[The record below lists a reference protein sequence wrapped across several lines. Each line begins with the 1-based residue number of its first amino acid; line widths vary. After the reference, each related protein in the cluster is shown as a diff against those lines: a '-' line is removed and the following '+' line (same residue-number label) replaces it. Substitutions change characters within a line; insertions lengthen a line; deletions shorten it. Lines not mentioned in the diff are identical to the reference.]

1 MAAAVQGVVRVH
13 RADQTVTFR
22 VEDRA
27 TMAQSPALRRC
38 AEQNLASGARVVH
51 VDLRHCTYLDSTFL
65 GTLLCLKRDMDRRG
79 QGEFALVSPSPQ
91 CSRLFQQMGVVEI
104 FPVVT
109 ADELPPGA
117 WADLSGGADD
127 VNALKGNVM
136 QAHQE
141 LARLPGA
148 AGAAFQGVVR
158 CMSQAEKE
166 GKPAGGISPPAAHPE
181 RRAPQG

>member
-1 MAAAVQGVVRVH
+1 
-13 RADQTVTFR
+13 VTFR

-65 GTLLCLKRDMDRRG
+65 GTLLCLKRDIDRRG

-91 CSRLFQQMGVVEI
+91 CSRLFQQMGVAEI

-109 ADELPPGA
+109 ADELPPTA
-117 WADLSGGADD
+117 WADLSGGAED

-148 AGAAFQGVVR
+148 AGAAFQGVAR
-158 CMSQAEKE
+158 CMSQAQVKE
-166 GKPAGGISPPAAHPE
+166 GKPGGGRSPRAPPE
-181 RRAPQG
+181 RRAPRG